1 MQKQGP
7 TGVQKQ
13 GPTYVQKQIV
23 SIRPTVSASED
34 QDNCYIRPTT
44 PGIKVKRHARV
55 STDAMP
61 VPAEFYCRDNTTMGR

>member
-7 TGVQKQ
+7 TDVR
-13 GPTYVQKQIV
+13 KQIV
-23 SIRPTVSASED
+23 SMHPTVSSSED

-44 PGIKVKRHARV
+44 LGRKVKRHTRV

-61 VPAEFYCRDNTTMGR
+61 VPAEFDCRDNTTMGR